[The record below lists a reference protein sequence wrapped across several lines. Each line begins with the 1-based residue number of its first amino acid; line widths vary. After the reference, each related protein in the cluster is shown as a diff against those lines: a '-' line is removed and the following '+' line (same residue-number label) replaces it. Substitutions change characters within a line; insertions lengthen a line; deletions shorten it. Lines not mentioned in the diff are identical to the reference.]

1 MWGSIDIIAFEART
15 YDPLYLRIYCIR
27 ANVTSCLT
35 RNRRPCAVP
44 LCTTMSKQEPE
55 IIDLTA
61 TPQPPE
67 VIVIDYSDDEC
78 LPATPPQVKSHVA
91 RVNRQTETPRK
102 RGSKSPS
109 SREEANGSTAH
120 GSSNNHRTNPQH
132 DTERAVANGKPM
144 SSRSLETNTRHESR
158 RDKKR
163 RREGRSRDT
172 SASRRSRSRSRDRRR
187 AAVTP
192 DDGTEVFFVDVA
204 PTPVTT
210 DVAQQYAD
218 ARASR
223 HPHQSS
229 KLLLPAHVSVLDSGA
244 NAGKVPIKMITPS
257 ESVEDYIEY
266 LDYDDFKVAHRT
278 LVLRIY
284 STFLF
289 R

>member
-1 MWGSIDIIAFEART
+1 M
-15 YDPLYLRIYCIR
+15 P
-27 ANVTSCLT
+27 
-35 RNRRPCAVP
+35 
-44 LCTTMSKQEPE
+44 KQEPE

-67 VIVIDYSDDEC
+67 VIVIDFSDDEC
-78 LPATPPQVKSHVA
+78 VPATPPRVASRVKSQVA
-91 RVNRQTETPRK
+91 RVNRRTETSRK

-120 GSSNNHRTNPQH
+120 GSFNNDCANPSQH
-132 DTERAVANGKPM
+132 DTERAATNG
-144 SSRSLETNTRHESR
+144 SSRTLEANTRRESR

-192 DDGTEVFFVDVA
+192 DDGTGVFFVDVA

-210 DVAQQYAD
+210 DATQQNAD
-218 ARASR
+218 TWASL
-223 HPHQSS
+223 HPNQSS
-229 KLLLPAHVSVLDSGA
+229 TLLLPAHVSVLDSGA
-244 NAGKVPIKMITPS
+244 NAGKVPIKMIIPS

-266 LDYDDFKVAHRT
+266 LDYDDFKVGRRT
-278 LVLRIY
+278 LQYAYTQHVSLVRPLEQFDTLIRNRKRARNRKLCARIAVQQA
-284 STFLF
+284 ST
-289 R
+289 RRSTVPSRS